1 MKATIIFQ
9 HTYLFTVTIETLTD
23 YTDIK
28 WHVQIE
34 TTKWT
39 ASSIII
45 SATLPELP
53 IDVWVTSIQLST
65 AWNCRLYMGQ
75 IFKSELSKRK
85 TEFKN
90 LLSPLLNILSHMRT
104 PLNLPYEKLW
114 SELLHKMILDS
125 WKSIAGFCF

>member
-9 HTYLFTVTIETLTD
+9 HTYLFTVTIETLAD

-39 ASSIII
+39 ASYIII
-45 SATLPELP
+45 TATLPELP
-53 IDVWVTSIQLST
+53 IDVWVTSIQLSA

-90 LLSPLLNILSHMRT
+90 LLSPLLIILSHMHT
-104 PLNLPYEKLW
+104 PLNLSYEKLW
-114 SELLHKMILDS
+114 SELLHKMI
-125 WKSIAGFCF
+125 